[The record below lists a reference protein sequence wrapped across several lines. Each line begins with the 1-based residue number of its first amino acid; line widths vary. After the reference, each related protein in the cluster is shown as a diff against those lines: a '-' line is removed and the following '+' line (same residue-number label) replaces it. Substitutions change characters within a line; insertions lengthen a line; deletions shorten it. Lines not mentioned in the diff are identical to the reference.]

1 MKNKKRIFV
10 IFLII
15 VLLCYII
22 LKSQSKDEYQK
33 SIQTFDI
40 VDISDID
47 NKVKKGQNFILYIG
61 RETCPECRVFA
72 PILSEVAKDNNLKV
86 LYLDSTDT
94 EKTKNLKDFR
104 DKYNILYVPSLLI
117 SKGGNLYTPEIPES
131 KDELEKI
138 LSSYGF

>member
-1 MKNKKRIFV
+1 MKNKKWIFV

-33 SIQTFDI
+33 SIQTFEI
-40 VDISDID
+40 VGISDID
-47 NKVKKGQNFILYIG
+47 NKVKINQNFILYIG
-61 RETCPECRVFA
+61 RETCPDCRVFA
-72 PILSEVAKDNNLKV
+72 PILSKVAKDNDLKV

-104 DKYNILYVPSLLI
+104 DKYNILYLPSLLI
-117 SKGGNLYTPEIPES
+117 SKDGNLYTPEIPES

>member
-1 MKNKKRIFV
+1 MKNKKWIFV

-33 SIQTFDI
+33 SIQTFDM
-40 VDISDID
+40 VGISDIE
-47 NKVKKGQNFILYIG
+47 NKVKKDQDFILYIG
-61 RETCPECRVFA
+61 RETCPDCRDFA
-72 PILSEVAKDNNLKV
+72 PILSEVAKDNDLEV

-117 SKGGNLYTPEIPES
+117 SKDGNLYTPEIPES
-131 KDELEKI
+131 KDELEEI
-138 LSSYGF
+138 FSSYGF

>member
-1 MKNKKRIFV
+1 MKNKKWIFV

-33 SIQTFDI
+33 SIQTFDM
-40 VDISDID
+40 VCISDIE
-47 NKVKKGQNFILYIG
+47 NKVKKDQDFILYIG
-61 RETCPECRVFA
+61 RETCPDCRDFA
-72 PILSEVAKDNNLKV
+72 PVLSEVAKDNDLKV

-117 SKGGNLYTPEIPES
+117 SKDGNLYTPEIPES

>member
-1 MKNKKRIFV
+1 MKNKKWIFV

-15 VLLCYII
+15 ALLCYII

-40 VDISDID
+40 VGISDIE
-47 NKVKKGQNFILYIG
+47 NKVKNDQDFILYIG
-61 RETCPECRVFA
+61 RETCPDCRDFA
-72 PILSEVAKDNNLKV
+72 PILSEVAKDNDLEV

-117 SKGGNLYTPEIPES
+117 SKDGNLYTPEIPES
-131 KDELEKI
+131 KDELEEI
-138 LSSYGF
+138 FLSYGF